1 MKVALLGYGNVGGG
15 AYDIICEMKGG
26 LAVKHILARSSQRS
40 AQIVRCGCL
49 RHAALLICNCDYFH
63 YSSSFI

>member
-26 LAVKHILARSSQRS
+26 LAVKHIL
-40 AQIVRCGCL
+40 G
-49 RHAALLICNCDYFH
+49 
-63 YSSSFI
+63 